1 MKNKKEDRIELVESS
16 QLLILI
22 GYTIFAV
29 MLIAGSIVMQW
40 ELWGTILVG
49 VALITVWFMHIT
61 EVSTVYSRTWF
72 YAIITM
78 LTFFFYGVHISST
91 FDIAIVMAAILLVF
105 ARTGLKKIINFGLVT
120 FYVTMAY
127 DVVVGVYQNGADQ
140 LYFIRVAIHIIMISI
155 VAWFSIIFIDKW
167 FQVLAVSREE
177 VEELTE
183 ATERLNDFLANVSHE
198 LRTPINAV
206 IGLSGICIDKEQDE
220 EIRTDMIAV
229 RSAGRKVAEQ
239 IGDILDYSEIDRG
252 GLVKNS
258 EDYMLSSLMND
269 LVTELREYKTN
280 GVELVIDIDP
290 SIPAVMN
297 SDVAKIKKILKALI
311 SNGLKYTNEGGVYV
325 NIDCEKH
332 DYGVNLRIEVTD
344 TGIGI
349 SEEDLSMI
357 YERFYQSDS
366 SRSRV
371 GGGLGLGLGIV
382 NGFVATLGGFMTITS
397 KVDEG
402 TTVRVSIPQVVI
414 DPQSC
419 MSFTNPDKLCPGAFL
434 HFDKFPN
441 PMVREYYNSAVFNIV
456 KGLGVPM
463 HRVDNAE
470 GLEKLIQSVE
480 LSHLFVGEEE
490 YRANA
495 ELIESIAEDIPVI
508 IVAETDFK
516 TPAGSACKILEKPFY
531 CFPVVSVL
539 NSDTKGRKI
548 SNKHMILKDVTG
560 LVVDDEPMNLI
571 VAKSIFT
578 RYGMNV
584 VTANSGVEAV
594 EMCRNQS
601 FDIIFMDHMMPGM
614 DGVEALKR
622 IRSDVMGLA
631 HNTPAVALTANA
643 MSSAKQMFMSEGF
656 EGFVSKPIEV
666 EELERTLKRILP
678 AASISY
684 VFAEEIE
691 SAKSGKAASAE
702 SGTDSEVM
710 EFAPAEDDNDEIKT
724 QAAPEKSEPVTFSAK
739 LKAAGVDVETGVG
752 YCAGDI
758 EFYKVILTQFVN
770 ESKGKI
776 TNMNKHSEAKEWKDY
791 EIIIHAVKST
801 SKMIGVMGLSDEALK
816 LENAADNV
824 DEAYITENH
833 SRVMDLYSETSEKIA
848 AALGI
853 AAPAMEDDSDASDDV
868 MEFAAGSSDDD
879 VMEFSPDSSDEVM
892 EFGPSSDDV
901 MEFAPE
907 KEES

>member
-1 MKNKKEDRIELVESS
+1 
-16 QLLILI
+16 
-22 GYTIFAV
+22 
-29 MLIAGSIVMQW
+29 
-40 ELWGTILVG
+40 
-49 VALITVWFMHIT
+49 
-61 EVSTVYSRTWF
+61 
-72 YAIITM
+72 
-78 LTFFFYGVHISST
+78 
-91 FDIAIVMAAILLVF
+91 
-105 ARTGLKKIINFGLVT
+105 
-120 FYVTMAY
+120 
-127 DVVVGVYQNGADQ
+127 
-140 LYFIRVAIHIIMISI
+140 
-155 VAWFSIIFIDKW
+155 
-167 FQVLAVSREE
+167 
-177 VEELTE
+177 
-183 ATERLNDFLANVSHE
+183 
-198 LRTPINAV
+198 
-206 IGLSGICIDKEQDE
+206 
-220 EIRTDMIAV
+220 
-229 RSAGRKVAEQ
+229 
-239 IGDILDYSEIDRG
+239 
-252 GLVKNS
+252 
-258 EDYMLSSLMND
+258 
-269 LVTELREYKTN
+269 
-280 GVELVIDIDP
+280 
-290 SIPAVMN
+290 
-297 SDVAKIKKILKALI
+297 
-311 SNGLKYTNEGGVYV
+311 
-325 NIDCEKH
+325 
-332 DYGVNLRIEVTD
+332 
-344 TGIGI
+344 
-349 SEEDLSMI
+349 MI

-414 DPQSC
+414 DSQSC

-490 YRANA
+490 YRAGT
-495 ELIESIAEDIPVI
+495 ELIERIAEDIPVI
-508 IVAETDFK
+508 IVAETGFK
-516 TPAGSACKILEKPFY
+516 APAGSACKILEKPFY

-548 SNKHMILKDVTG
+548 SNKHMILKDVSG

-601 FDIIFMDHMMPGM
+601 FDIIFMDRMLPGM

-678 AASISY
+678 GASISY

-691 SAKSGKAASAE
+691 SAKSGKDASAE
-702 SGTDSEVM
+702 SGIDSEVM

-724 QAAPEKSEPVTFSAK
+724 QAALEKSEPVTFSAK

-853 AAPAMEDDSDASDDV
+853 AAPAMEDDSDASDDM
-868 MEFAAGSSDDD
+868 MEFDAGSSDAD
-879 VMEFSPDSSDEVM
+879 VIEFSPDSSDEVM

>member
-1 MKNKKEDRIELVESS
+1 MKNKKQDRVELYESS

-22 GYTIFAV
+22 GYSIFAV
-29 MLIAGSIVMQW
+29 MLIAGSIVMHW
-40 ELWGTILVG
+40 EIWGIILVAI
-49 VALITVWFMHIT
+49 ALIAVWFMHIT
-61 EVSTVYSRTWF
+61 EVSTTYSRTWF

-91 FDIAIVMAAILLVF
+91 FDIAIVMAAIILIF
-105 ARTGLKKIINFGLVT
+105 ARTGIKKIINFGLVT

-127 DVVVGVYQNGADQ
+127 DVVVGVSQNGADQ
-140 LYFIRVAIHIIMISI
+140 LYYIRVAIHVIMISM
-155 VAWFSIIFIDKW
+155 VAWFAVTIIDKW

-177 VEELTE
+177 IDELTE

-206 IGLSGICIDKEQDE
+206 IGLSGICIDKEDDE

-290 SIPAVMN
+290 AIPAVMN

-325 NIDCEKH
+325 KIDCEKH

-349 SEEDLSMI
+349 SEEDLGMI

-414 DPQSC
+414 DSQSC

-441 PMVREYYNSAVFNIV
+441 PLVREYYNSAVFNIV

-463 HRVDNAE
+463 HRVENAE
-470 GLEKLIQSVE
+470 GLEKLVESVE
-480 LSHLFVGEEE
+480 LSHLFVGEAE
-490 YRANA
+490 YLASKD
-495 ELIESIAEDIPVI
+495 LIERIADDIPVI
-508 IVAETDFK
+508 IVSEVGFK
-516 TPAGSACKILEKPFY
+516 APAGSGCKILEKPFY

-548 SNKHMILKDVTG
+548 SNKHMVLNDVSG

-571 VAKSIFT
+571 VAKSIFA
-578 RYGMNV
+578 RYGMKV
-584 VTANSGVEAV
+584 FTANSGMEAV
-594 EMCRNQS
+594 EMCRNEN

-656 EGFVSKPIEV
+656 DGFVSKPIEI
-666 EELERTLKRILP
+666 EELERTLKKILP
-678 AASISY
+678 SNSISY
-684 VFAEEIE
+684 VFVEELD
-691 SAKSGKAASAE
+691 SADNSKTTFAAKMASTSEKSGA
-702 SGTDSEVM
+702 DSDVM
-710 EFAPAEDDNDEIKT
+710 EFAPGGETDVNEIKT

-816 LENAADNV
+816 LEKAADNA
-824 DEAYITENH
+824 DEAYIAENH
-833 SRVMDLYSETSEKIA
+833 SRVMDMYSETSEKIA
-848 AALGI
+848 GALGI
-853 AAPAMEDDSDASDDV
+853 AAPEMN
-868 MEFAAGSSDDD
+868 AGSDD